1 MRLDWIRDKVASGER
16 LSFEDGVGLFLY
28 PDVITIGQLAN
39 SVREKLHG
47 DRTYFNR
54 NMRIEVTNVCVAS
67 CLFCS
72 FAKLEEGAPGAHTM
86 KVEEAW
92 RELEARMH
100 DPPSEIHIVNGLHPG
115 LPFSYYEELLA
126 GFKRI
131 KPDIHL
137 KCFTGVEIHFFAR
150 HYGMTYGE
158 VLERLQRAGLDSLP
172 GGGAEIFHPE
182 VRSRIAHD
190 KATADEW
197 LEVHRVAH
205 GLGMRTNATMLYG
218 HIETFE
224 HRVDHLLRL
233 RDLQDGTGGLQAF
246 IPLAFHPDGNGMKN
260 LPAPTALDALRTI
273 AVSRLLLDNVRH
285 VKAYWVSMTPEVAQ
299 IALRFGADD
308 IDGTIVHETIYK
320 AAGSRSPGA
329 LSSEQLVRLIQEA
342 GRIPVE
348 RDTLYHVVREHPRS
362 AVPEGA
368 LKVRDRKAAKHLDA
382 ASPATPE
389 RGRSDGTPAPG
400 LPERGRSLKVLS

>member
-1 MRLDWIRDKVASGER
+1 VSLDAVRDKLRARER
-16 LSFEDGVGLFLY
+16 LTFDDGLALFAH
-28 PDVITIGQLAN
+28 PDVIAVGQLAN
-39 SVREKLHG
+39 EVREGLHG

-86 KVEEAW
+86 KLEEAW
-92 RELEARMH
+92 GELEARLD
-100 DPPSEIHIVNGLHPG
+100 DPPAEIHIVNGLHPG

-131 KPDIHL
+131 KPDIHM
-137 KCFTGVEIHFFAR
+137 KCFTAVEIHFFAT
-150 HYGMTYGE
+150 HYAMTYLE
-158 VLERLQRAGLDSLP
+158 VLERLRRAGLDSLP
-172 GGGAEIFHPE
+172 GGGAEIFHPD
-182 VRSRIAHD
+182 VRQRISHD
-190 KATADEW
+190 KATADEY

-205 GLGMRTNATMLYG
+205 GIGMKTNCTMLYG

-233 RDLQDGTGGLQAF
+233 RALQDETGGLQAF
-246 IPLAFHPDGNGMKN
+246 IPLAFHPDGNGMRN
-260 LPAPTALDALRTI
+260 LPAPTAVDALRTV
-273 AVSRLLLDNVRH
+273 AVSRLLLDNVPH

-308 IDGTIVHETIYK
+308 LDGTIVHETIYR
-320 AAGSRSPGA
+320 AAGSRSPSG
-329 LSSEQLVRLIQEA
+329 LTVDNLVRLIQEA

-348 RDTLYHVVREHPRS
+348 RDTFYKVVREYPQ
-362 AVPEGA
+362 ATVPEAA
-368 LKVRDRKAAKHLDA
+368 LKVRDRKAQKHL
-382 ASPATPE
+382 E
-389 RGRSDGTPAPG
+389 
-400 LPERGRSLKVLS
+400 VLS

>member
-1 MRLDWIRDKVASGER
+1 MKLEAIGEKLAAGER
-16 LSFEDGVGLFLY
+16 LSFEDGVALFLH
-28 PDVITIGQLAN
+28 PDVVAIGQLAN
-39 SVREKLHG
+39 GVREKLHG

-92 RELEARMH
+92 RELEVRMD

-131 KPDIHL
+131 KPDIHM
-137 KCFTGVEIHFFAR
+137 KCFTAVEIHFFAQ
-150 HYGMTYGE
+150 HYGMTHRQ
-158 VLERLQRAGLDSLP
+158 VLERLQQAGLDSLP

-197 LEVHRVAH
+197 VEVHRVAH
-205 GLGMRTNATMLYG
+205 SLGIRTNATMLYG

-233 RDLQDGTGGLQAF
+233 RALQDETRGLQAF

-260 LPAPTALDALRTI
+260 LPAPTAVDALRTV
-273 AVSRLLLDNVRH
+273 AVSRLLLDNVPH
-285 VKAYWVSMTPEVAQ
+285 LKAYWVSMTPEVAQ

-348 RDTLYHVVREHPRS
+348 RDTLYRVVREHPRS
-362 AVPEGA
+362 SMPEGA
-368 LKVRDRKAAKHLDA
+368 LKVRDRKAAKHL
-382 ASPATPE
+382 E
-389 RGRSDGTPAPG
+389 V
-400 LPERGRSLKVLS
+400 LP

>member
-1 MRLDWIRDKVASGER
+1 VSLDAIRDKLCARER
-16 LSFEDGVGLFLY
+16 LSFDDGVALFRH
-28 PDVITIGQLAN
+28 PDVVAVGQLAN
-39 SVREKLHG
+39 EVREGLHG

-86 KVEEAW
+86 TLEEAW
-92 RELEARMH
+92 GELEARLG
-100 DPPSEIHIVNGLHPG
+100 DPPAEIHIVNGLHPG
-115 LPFSYYEELLA
+115 LPFGYYEELLA

-131 KPDIHL
+131 KPDIHM
-137 KCFTGVEIHFFAR
+137 KCFTAVEIHFFAT
-150 HYGMTYGE
+150 HYGMTYLE
-158 VLERLQRAGLDSLP
+158 VLERLRRAGLDSLP

-190 KATADEW
+190 KATAEEY

-205 GLGMRTNATMLYG
+205 RIGMKTNSTMLYG

-233 RDLQDGTGGLQAF
+233 RALQDETSGLQAF
-246 IPLAFHPDGNGMKN
+246 IPLAFHPEGNGMRN
-260 LPAPTALDALRTI
+260 LPAPTAVDALRTV
-273 AVSRLLLDNVRH
+273 AVSRLLLDNVPH

-308 IDGTIVHETIYK
+308 LDGTIVHETIYR
-320 AAGSRSPGA
+320 AAGSRSPSG
-329 LSSEQLVRLIQEA
+329 LTVENLVRLIQEA

-348 RDTLYHVVREHPRS
+348 RDTFYKVVREYAR
-362 AVPEGA
+362 AAFPEGA
-368 LKVRDRKAAKHLDA
+368 IKVRDRNANKHL
-382 ASPATPE
+382 E
-389 RGRSDGTPAPG
+389 
-400 LPERGRSLKVLS
+400 VLS

>member
-1 MRLDWIRDKVASGER
+1 MLETIRQKVRSGER
-16 LSFEDGVGLFLY
+16 LSFDDGLALFCH
-28 PDVITIGQLAN
+28 PDVVSVGQIAN
-39 SVREKLHG
+39 ELRERMHG

-54 NMRIEVTNVCVAS
+54 NMRLEVTNVCVAS

-72 FAKLEEGAPGAHTM
+72 FAKLEEGAPGARTM
-86 KVEEAW
+86 RLEEAW
-92 RELEARMH
+92 RELEVRLG

-131 KPDIHL
+131 KPDVHL
-137 KCFTGVEIHFFAR
+137 KCFTAVEIHFFAR
-150 HYGMTYGE
+150 HYSMSYGE
-158 VLERLQRAGLDSLP
+158 VLERLRRAGLDSLP

-205 GLGMRTNATMLYG
+205 ALGMRTNATMLYG

-233 RDLQDGTGGLQAF
+233 RALQDETGGMQAF
-246 IPLAFHPDGNGMKN
+246 IPLAFHPDGNGMRN
-260 LPAPTALDALRTI
+260 LPAPTAVDALRTV
-273 AVSRLLLDNVRH
+273 AVARLLLDNVPH

-308 IDGTIVHETIYK
+308 LDGTIVHETIYK
-320 AAGSRSPGA
+320 AAGSRSPGG
-329 LSSEQLVRLIQEA
+329 LTVDQLVRLIQEA
-342 GRIPVE
+342 GRVPVE
-348 RDTLYHVVREHPRS
+348 RDTLYKVVREHAR
-362 AVPEGA
+362 AALPEGA
-368 LKVRDRKAAKHLDA
+368 IKVRERKASKHL
-382 ASPATPE
+382 E
-389 RGRSDGTPAPG
+389 V
-400 LPERGRSLKVLS
+400 LP